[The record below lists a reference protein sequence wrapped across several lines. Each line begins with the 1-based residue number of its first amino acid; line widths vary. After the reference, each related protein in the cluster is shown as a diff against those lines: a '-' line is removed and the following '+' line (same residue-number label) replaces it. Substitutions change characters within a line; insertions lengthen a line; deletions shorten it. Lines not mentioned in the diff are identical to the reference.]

1 VCIGIDDYAATA
13 IDDLSYAEA
22 DAREVAALLRGH
34 YGFGSVRELLG
45 VEATRQGIVDAV
57 SELFDNQRV
66 SRDDA
71 VVVYFSGHGQTI
83 DTPRGGQMGFLIPQD
98 ARIDMSQATESGPY
112 YKSCIAMED
121 VRKWRQLIPARH
133 VLFVADSCYSG
144 LLGVEKSMPRP
155 IGDALSLEVC
165 QILTAGTRG
174 QKVPES
180 SNVGH
185 GAFTAKL
192 LEALRTRAADLNKDG
207 YIRASELGQYLKD
220 CNLPGQSPQSKVMDG
235 EGDFIL
241 WPRGGEVFAPVPAG
255 SGELDRIAR
264 LAELSKAAESAFA
277 KAEQVDVSAL
287 SALEKAKAWELAEL
301 ACVPA
306 GYRVS
311 QIRSRI
317 AHWKESASRGDYTE
331 DGGVG
336 LGLRMVWVKP
346 DSFRMGSP
354 ESEEGRYSDE
364 GPVHDVTLDGF
375 WLGKH
380 EVTQA
385 QYEAVTGKNPSH
397 FKGASLPVETVR
409 WDDAM
414 DFCRRLSQRTGKTYT
429 LPSEAQWEYAC
440 RAGSQTRF
448 CFGDSDSGLDAYAW
462 YSGNSGS
469 KTHPVGEKSP
479 NAWGLH
485 DMHGNVWEW
494 CSDWDGPYSS
504 GSVRNP
510 TGPSDGSDRVLRG
523 GGWGGSPQ
531 GCRSAYRYGYTP
543 GDSYVFLGFRV
554 LAVPAAGR

>member
-1 VCIGIDDYAATA
+1 
-13 IDDLSYAEA
+13 
-22 DAREVAALLRGH
+22 
-34 YGFGSVRELLG
+34 
-45 VEATRQGIVDAV
+45 
-57 SELFDNQRV
+57 
-66 SRDDA
+66 
-71 VVVYFSGHGQTI
+71 
-83 DTPRGGQMGFLIPQD
+83 
-98 ARIDMSQATESGPY
+98 
-112 YKSCIAMED
+112 
-121 VRKWRQLIPARH
+121 
-133 VLFVADSCYSG
+133 
-144 LLGVEKSMPRP
+144 
-155 IGDALSLEVC
+155 
-165 QILTAGTRG
+165 
-174 QKVPES
+174 
-180 SNVGH
+180 
-185 GAFTAKL
+185 
-192 LEALRTRAADLNKDG
+192 
-207 YIRASELGQYLKD
+207 
-220 CNLPGQSPQSKVMDG
+220 
-235 EGDFIL
+235 
-241 WPRGGEVFAPVPAG
+241 
-255 SGELDRIAR
+255 
-264 LAELSKAAESAFA
+264 
-277 KAEQVDVSAL
+277 
-287 SALEKAKAWELAEL
+287 
-301 ACVPA
+301 
-306 GYRVS
+306 VS